1 MKAFGSRKVR
11 DYGLAG
17 VFLILSLSGRAHI
30 TEQLIRVPVW
40 LIGRADTDIGAL
52 RSAGLANEGGIVVF
66 GLLGAGLTL
75 HRGVIVERG

>member
-1 MKAFGSRKVR
+1 MQALGSREVG

-17 VFLILSLSGRAHI
+17 VFLVLSLSGRAHI
-30 TEQLIRVPVW
+30 AEQLIRVPVW
-40 LIGRADTDIGAL
+40 LIGRTDTDIGAL